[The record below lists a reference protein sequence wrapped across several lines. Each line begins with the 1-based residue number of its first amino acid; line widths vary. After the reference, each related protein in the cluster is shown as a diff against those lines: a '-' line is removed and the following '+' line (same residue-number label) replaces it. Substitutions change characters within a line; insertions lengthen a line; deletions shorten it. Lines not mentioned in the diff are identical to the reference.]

1 MLTNITLN
9 YKLIVE
15 TVSIDFKNKDYMAN
29 LHVLSCPPVLKN
41 ISFHSHRI
49 QQQKI
54 FDKI

>member
-29 LHVLSCPPVLKN
+29 LHVLSCPPVFKPFAHS
-41 ISFHSHRI
+41 SF
-49 QQQKI
+49 
-54 FDKI
+54 D